1 VDYDALTNFYC
12 QRLAALRSVR
22 SNFDNQWEEAASLI
36 IPSHR
41 NTFLD
46 QGMQL
51 SQATQGQKLT
61 EKQFDST
68 AAMALQRF
76 ASVIESLITPQ
87 GAIWHMLK
95 PVDSVLKRNRQV
107 REFYDDLSERVYDY
121 RYRHV
126 SNFVGNSQQVYL
138 GLGAYGNGV
147 LYIDRPDR
155 QKGLRYRNVHMGE
168 AYFVENHALIVD
180 SLYRVM
186 SLDARQLVQ
195 KFGKEVLPKE
205 IIDAADQATNTTKFQ
220 VLHAVHP
227 REDYMPG
234 GLGKAGMPFKSCYIL
249 LEKKSLL
256 REGGYASFPYAVTR
270 YTQSPGETYGRGPAQ
285 WVLPAIKVLNEE
297 KKTMLKQGHR
307 IVDPVLLSHDDAQLG
322 SFSLKAGALNPGGVN
337 ADGRP
342 LVHVLP
348 TGNIAV
354 NEKMMDIEKAT
365 IKDAFLISLF
375 EILVEDRRDMTATEV
390 LERAREK
397 GMLIAPTAGRIES
410 EFLGPMLEREID
422 LLGQQFLLPKMPPI
436 LAQAAAEYRI
446 EYDSP
451 MSRMRRA
458 ERTGGFLRALN
469 TAAEYTRL
477 TGDPRALDWF
487 AVDRAMPE
495 IQDAM
500 GAPTRWTSSQEE
512 VDALRQARSEQ
523 QQVQQISDVA
533 PALAAVTKQL
543 PAQKA

>member
-1 VDYDALTNFYC
+1 
-12 QRLAALRSVR
+12 
-22 SNFDNQWEEAASLI
+22 
-36 IPSHR
+36 
-41 NTFLD
+41 
-46 QGMQL
+46 
-51 SQATQGQKLT
+51 
-61 EKQFDST
+61 
-68 AAMALQRF
+68 
-76 ASVIESLITPQ
+76 
-87 GAIWHMLK
+87 
-95 PVDSVLKRNRQV
+95 VDSVLRKNRQA
-107 REFYDDLSERVYDY
+107 RQFYDDLSERVYDY

-126 SNFVGNSQQVYL
+126 SNFVGNSQQVYF

-155 QKGLRYRNVHMGE
+155 TKGLRYRNVHLGE
-168 AYFVENHALIVD
+168 AYFIENHAGIVD
-180 SLYRVM
+180 TLYRVTPF
-186 SLDARQLVQ
+186 DARQLVQ
-195 KFGKEVLPKE
+195 KFGLAALPRE
-205 IIDAADQATNTTKFQ
+205 IVEAANQAGNTTKYP
-220 VLHAVHP
+220 VLHVVHP

-234 GLGKAGMPFKSCYIL
+234 GLGAVGMAFKSCYML
-249 LEKKSLL
+249 VDSKKLL
-256 REGGYASFPYAVTR
+256 REGGFNSFPYAVTR

-285 WVLPAIKVLNEE
+285 FVLPAIKVLNEE

-307 IVDPVLLSHDDAQLG
+307 QVDPVLLAHDDGQLG

-342 LVHVLP
+342 LIHALP
-348 TGNIAV
+348 VGNIAI
-354 NEKMMDIEKAT
+354 NEKMMDIERVT

-375 EILVEDRRDMTATEV
+375 EILVEDRREMTATEV

-397 GMLIAPTAGRIES
+397 GMLIAPTAGRIET

-422 LLGQQFLLPKMPPI
+422 LMGQQGLLPPMPPI
-436 LAQAAAEYRI
+436 VQQAAAEYRI

-458 ERTGGFLRALN
+458 EKTSGFLRALN

-477 TGDPRALDWF
+477 TGDPRPLDWF
-487 AVDRAMPE
+487 AIDRAMPD

-500 GAPTRWTSSQEE
+500 GAPTSWTSSQEE
-512 VDALRQARSEQ
+512 VDAMRADRSQQ

-543 PAQKA
+543 PAQRQ